1 MNFHVLTL
9 FPDMIMQGLSESI
22 IGKAR
27 EKGSI
32 HVEAVNIRDY
42 TEDKHKKVDD
52 YPYGGGA
59 GLLMQAQPVC
69 DAHADVLK
77 KIGKTGVKTI
87 YLTPQGKTFNQR
99 MAEELAGEEDLIFL
113 CGHYE
118 GIDERAL
125 EEVVTDYVSLGDFVL
140 TGGELPAM
148 VMIDS
153 IARLV
158 PGVLHNDDSAADESF
173 SGYLLEYPQY
183 SRPEVFRGKKVPG
196 VLLSGDHKK
205 IRAWREEAAIERTK
219 QRRPDIYAEYE
230 KLTACRNRLLKK
242 DKLHYIAMSEL
253 IHRAQAQL
261 LFWGDEGILL
271 KDRKSDV
278 YMISATG
285 KEAGSKILDTVFLGD
300 ADKERNADTAKLS
313 LNDEDMFVTY
323 ESFMNDVLA
332 ERFGYT
338 RIYDCVTYAYTRKE
352 ALPVKHTDIRPL
364 DCGAL
369 ECICEHYH
377 QAEKSY
383 IKSLLLSGSLFGIYE
398 EGQLAGFMGEHKE
411 GSMGLLEIFPA
422 YRNKGLATALESYI
436 INRTL
441 KKGYI
446 PYCNVFSDNAESIG
460 LQEKLGLYPAKKK
473 IWWLKK

>member
-9 FPDMIMQGLSESI
+9 FPEMIMHGLSESI

-27 EKGSI
+27 KKGCIS
-32 HVEAVNIRDY
+32 VEAVNIRDY

-69 DAHADVLK
+69 DAHEAVLQ
-77 KIGKTGVKTI
+77 KIGKKNVRTI
-87 YLTPQGKTFNQR
+87 YLTPQGKTFSQR
-99 MAEELAGEEDLIFL
+99 MAEELAREEDLIFL

-148 VMIDS
+148 VMIDA

-183 SRPEVFRGKKVPG
+183 SRPENFRGKKVPD
-196 VLLSGDHKK
+196 VLLLGDHKK
-205 IRAWREEAAIERTK
+205 IRIWREQAAAERTK
-219 QRRPDIYAEYE
+219 ERRPDLYAEYE
-230 KLTACRNRLLKK
+230 RLMLCQGRLLKQN
-242 DKLHYIAMSEL
+242 KLHYIAMCEL

-261 LFWGDEGILL
+261 LFSGEEGVLL

-278 YMISATG
+278 YMLTA
-285 KEAGSKILDTVFLGD
+285 KDKAGGMRILDTV
-300 ADKERNADTAKLS
+300 S
-313 LNDEDMFVTY
+313 LPLKDEDMFVTC
-323 ESFMNDVLA
+323 ESFMNSVLA
-332 ERFGYT
+332 EQFGY
-338 RIYDCVTYAYTRKE
+338 RKACECLTYTYTRKE
-352 ALPVKHTDIRPL
+352 SLPVRGADIRQL

-369 ECICEHYH
+369 DCICAQYH
-377 QAEKSY
+377 QAERTY
-383 IKSLLLSGSLFGIYE
+383 IQSLLLDGSIFGIYLE
-398 EGQLAGFMGEHKE
+398 EQLAGFIGEHKE
-411 GSMGLLEIFPA
+411 GSMGLLEIFPS
-422 YRNKGLATALESYI
+422 YRRRGLATALESFM

-441 KKGYI
+441 KRGYI
-446 PYCNVFSDNAESIG
+446 PYCNVISDNMASAE
-460 LQEKLGLYPAKKK
+460 LQKKLGLYPAKEK
-473 IWWLKK
+473 IWWVKK